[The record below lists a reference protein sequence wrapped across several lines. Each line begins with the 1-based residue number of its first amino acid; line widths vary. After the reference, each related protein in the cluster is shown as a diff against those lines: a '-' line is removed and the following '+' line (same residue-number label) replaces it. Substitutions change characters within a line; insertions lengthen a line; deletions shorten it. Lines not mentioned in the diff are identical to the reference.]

1 MTRGVDLP
9 SHLSFGLA
17 IGLVFFGNSPE
28 IVLLIGLGTLIPD
41 LDREYWYVRQQVY
54 AEEQYHRAR
63 FHNVFMIL
71 IGYLVNPFFSLGIFL
86 HMLQDSF
93 TTAKDRG
100 VEWFYPLTRLVK
112 RGMYDQTMSQT
123 KPDPSVKVYFYQE
136 DVLGY
141 VNAADPDLREGDEP
155 VPWRRVYGF
164 AQNGHLLD
172 RGFLVGSLAVIAIWL
187 AYPFGFAH
195 AHQFSE
201 LIESNHVWAIGYV
214 AVAILFAAGETQRRD
229 KLPKLPQLKPFQ
241 VPLFAIGI
249 GLLAYWFVLF
259 QFEIRANLENILA
272 DPTPLLAGMVVI
284 PVISFILVRYY
295 TRGGRK
301 AIV

>member
-1 MTRGVDLP
+1 MLMDLP

-17 IGLVFFGNSPE
+17 IGLVFFGNNPE
-28 IVLLIGLGTLIPD
+28 IVLLIGLGTLVPD

-63 FHNVFMIL
+63 FHNVFLIL

-112 RGMYDQTMSQT
+112 RGMYDQTMNQG
-123 KPDPSVKVYFYQE
+123 KPDPSVNIYFYQE

-141 VNAADPDLREGDEP
+141 ANAADPDLREGNQP

-187 AYPFGFAH
+187 AYPFGLAH

-201 LIESNHVWAIGYV
+201 QIESNPIWIIGYA
-214 AVAILFAAGETQRRD
+214 AVGVLVCCWGDSKERQASQASTAETVSGPIVCTRHRSPGC
-229 KLPKLPQLKPFQ
+229 LGRN
-241 VPLFAIGI
+241 VP
-249 GLLAYWFVLF
+249 
-259 QFEIRANLENILA
+259 IRNPIE
-272 DPTPLLAGMVVI
+272 PGKY
-284 PVISFILVRYY
+284 SR
-295 TRGGRK
+295 
-301 AIV
+301 

>member
-1 MTRGVDLP
+1 VDLP

-17 IGLVFFGNSPE
+17 IDLVFFGNNPE
-28 IVLLIGLGTLIPD
+28 IVLLIGLGTLVPD

-63 FHNVFMIL
+63 FHNVFLIL

-112 RGMYDQTMSQT
+112 RGMYDQTMSQS
-123 KPDPSVKVYFYQE
+123 KPDPTVKVYFYQE

-141 VNAADPDLREGDEP
+141 VNAADADLREGNQP

-164 AQNGHLLD
+164 AQNSHLLD
-172 RGFLVGSLAVIAIWL
+172 RGFLVGSLTIIAIWL
-187 AYPFGFAH
+187 AYPFGFVH
-195 AHQFSE
+195 AHQVSE
-201 LIESNHVWAIGYV
+201 FIESNPIWIIGYA
-214 AVAILFAAGETQRRD
+214 AVALLFVAGETQRRD
-229 KLPKLPQLKPFQ
+229 KLPKLPQLKPLQ
-241 VPLFAIGI
+241 VPLFVLGI
-249 GLLAYWFVLF
+249 ALLLVWGVMFR
-259 QFEIRANLENILA
+259 FETLANLENILA
-272 DPTPLLAGMVVI
+272 DPIPLVAGVVAI
-284 PVISFILVRYY
+284 PVVSFILVRYY
-295 TRGGRK
+295 TRGGRS

>member
-1 MTRGVDLP
+1 MDLP

-17 IGLVFFGNSPE
+17 VGFVFFGSRPE
-28 IVLLIGLGTLIPD
+28 VVLLIGLGTLIPD

-54 AEEQYHRAR
+54 ADEQYHRAR
-63 FHNVFMIL
+63 FHNVFLIL

-112 RGMYDQTMSQT
+112 RGMYDQSMKQA
-123 KPDPSVKVYFYQE
+123 KPDPSSKIYFFQE

-141 VNAADPDLREGDEP
+141 ANAADPDLREGDQP

-164 AQNGHLLD
+164 AQNSHLLD
-172 RGFLVGSLAVIAIWL
+172 RGFLFGSIVIITIWL
-187 AYPFGFAH
+187 AYPIGLVH
-195 AHQFSE
+195 AHLMSE
-201 LIESNHVWAIGYV
+201 FIESTGAVWPVGYG
-214 AVAILFAAGETQRRD
+214 AVAALFIAGETQRRD
-229 KLPKLPQLKPFQ
+229 KLPKLPQLKPIQ
-241 VPLFAIGI
+241 IPLFALGL
-249 GLLAYWFVLF
+249 GLLIIWGILF
-259 QFEIRANLENILA
+259 WPEVFSNLESILA
-272 DPTPLLAGMVVI
+272 DPLPVVASAVAI
-284 PVISFILVRYY
+284 PVVAFILVMYY

>member
-1 MTRGVDLP
+1 
-9 SHLSFGLA
+9 
-17 IGLVFFGNSPE
+17 
-28 IVLLIGLGTLIPD
+28 
-41 LDREYWYVRQQVY
+41 
-54 AEEQYHRAR
+54 
-63 FHNVFMIL
+63 MIL
-71 IGYLVNPFFSLGIFL
+71 VGYLVNPFFSLGVFL

-112 RGMYDQTMSQT
+112 RGMYDQTMSQR

-141 VNAADPDLREGDEP
+141 VNAADPDLREGDQP
-155 VPWRRVYGF
+155 MPWRRVYGF

-201 LIESNHVWAIGYV
+201 LIESNPVWAVGYAAV
-214 AVAILFAAGETQRRD
+214 AVLFAAGETQRRD

-241 VPLFAIGI
+241 VPLFVIGI
-249 GLLAYWFVLF
+249 GLLVVWFVLF
-259 QFEIRANLENILA
+259 RFEILANLENILA
-272 DPTPLLAGMVVI
+272 DPIPLLAGVVAI
-284 PVISFILVRYY
+284 PIISFILVRYY

>member
-1 MTRGVDLP
+1 M
-9 SHLSFGLA
+9 
-17 IGLVFFGNSPE
+17 
-28 IVLLIGLGTLIPD
+28 LIGLGTLVPD

-54 AEEQYHRAR
+54 ADEQYHRAR
-63 FHNVFMIL
+63 FHNVFLIL

-112 RGMYDQTMSQT
+112 RGMYDSSMNSAA
-123 KPDPSVKVYFYQE
+123 PDDKAKIYFYQE

-141 VNAADPDLREGDEP
+141 ANAADPDLREGTQP

-164 AQNGHLLD
+164 AQNSHLLD
-172 RGFLVGSLAVIAIWL
+172 KGFLFGSLAVIAIWL
-187 AYPFGFAH
+187 VYPLWFIH
-195 AHQFSE
+195 ARGLSE
-201 LIESNHVWAIGYV
+201 FIESQGAIWYVGYA
-214 AVAILFAAGETQRRD
+214 AVFILFAAGETQRRD
-229 KLPKLPQLKPFQ
+229 KLPKLPQLKPIQ
-241 VPLFAIGI
+241 VPLFVL
-249 GLLAYWFVLF
+249 GLAVLVIWGVLF
-259 QFEIRANLENILA
+259 KSEMLANLENIVA
-272 DPTPLLAGMVVI
+272 DPIPLLAGIVAV
-284 PVISFILVRYY
+284 PLVAFILVRYY

>member
-1 MTRGVDLP
+1 MDLP

-17 IGLVFFGNSPE
+17 IGLVFFGNNPE

-41 LDREYWYVRQQVY
+41 LDREYWYVRRQVY

-63 FHNVFMIL
+63 FYNVFMIL

-112 RGMYDQTMSQT
+112 RGMYDQTMSQR
-123 KPDPSVKVYFYQE
+123 KPDPNVNVYFYQE

-141 VNAADPDLREGDEP
+141 VNAADPDLREGNQP

-187 AYPFGFAH
+187 AYPIGLTH

-201 LIESNHVWAIGYV
+201 LLESNPIWVIGYAAV
-214 AVAILFAAGETQRRD
+214 AVLFAAGETQRRD
-229 KLPKLPQLKPFQ
+229 KLPRLPQLKRAQ
-241 VPLFAIGI
+241 VPLFVIGVA
-249 GLLAYWFVLF
+249 LLVVWFLLF
-259 QFEIRANLENILA
+259 RFEILANLENILA
-272 DPTPLLAGMVVI
+272 DPIPLVAGIVAI
-284 PVISFILVRYY
+284 PLVSLILVKYY

>member
-1 MTRGVDLP
+1 LDLP

-17 IGLVFFGNSPE
+17 VGLVFFGNSPE

-41 LDREYWYVRQQVY
+41 LDREYWYVRRQVY

-63 FHNVFMIL
+63 FHNVFVIL
-71 IGYLVNPFFSLGIFL
+71 VGYLVNPFFSLGIFL

-112 RGMYDQTMSQT
+112 RGMYDQTMSQR

-141 VNAADPDLREGDEP
+141 VNAADPDLREGDQP

-172 RGFLVGSLAVIAIWL
+172 RGIPSWLFSSHRDLVG
-187 AYPFGFAH
+187 
-195 AHQFSE
+195 
-201 LIESNHVWAIGYV
+201 
-214 AVAILFAAGETQRRD
+214 
-229 KLPKLPQLKPFQ
+229 
-241 VPLFAIGI
+241 
-249 GLLAYWFVLF
+249 
-259 QFEIRANLENILA
+259 
-272 DPTPLLAGMVVI
+272 I
-284 PVISFILVRYY
+284 PVWVCSCAPVFGAHRVQPCLGDRICSGCGLVCCRGDSEERQASQASTVEAVSGPIVCNRYRSPSGLVR
-295 TRGGRK
+295 T
-301 AIV
+301 VPV

>member
-1 MTRGVDLP
+1 M
-9 SHLSFGLA
+9 
-17 IGLVFFGNSPE
+17 
-28 IVLLIGLGTLIPD
+28 LLIGLATLVPD
-41 LDREYWYVRQQVY
+41 LDREYWYVRQKVY
-54 AEEQYHRAR
+54 ADEQYHRAR
-63 FHNVFMIL
+63 FHNVFLLL

-112 RGMYDQTMSQT
+112 RGMYDASMGQAT
-123 KPDPSVKVYFYQE
+123 PDPKVRVYFYQE

-141 VNAADPDLREGDEP
+141 ANAADPDLREGNQP

-172 RGFLVGSLAVIAIWL
+172 RGFLFGSLAVIAIWL
-187 AYPFGFAH
+187 AYPLGFEH
-195 AHQFSE
+195 AHQMSE
-201 LIESNHVWAIGYV
+201 FLESTGAIWYVGYA
-214 AVAILFAAGETQRRD
+214 AVFVLFGAGETQRRD
-229 KLPKLPQLKPFQ
+229 KLPKLPQLKPIQ
-241 VPLFAIGI
+241 VPLFALGLALLVVWGI
-249 GLLAYWFVLF
+249 LF
-259 QFEIRANLENILA
+259 RSEILANLENILA
-272 DPTPLLAGMVVI
+272 NPIPLLAGIVAV
-284 PVISFILVRYY
+284 PLVAFILVRYY

>member
-1 MTRGVDLP
+1 LDLP
-9 SHLSFGLA
+9 SHLAFGWA
-17 IGLVFFGNSPE
+17 VGFVFFGSNPE
-28 IVLLIGLGTLIPD
+28 IALLIGLGTLIPD

-54 AEEQYHRAR
+54 ADEQYHRAR
-63 FHNVFMIL
+63 FHNVFLIL

-112 RGMYDQTMSQT
+112 RGMYDSSMSPAT
-123 KPDPSVKVYFYQE
+123 PDAKVKIYFYQE

-141 VNAADPDLREGDEP
+141 ANAADPDLREGTQP

-172 RGFLVGSLAVIAIWL
+172 RGFLFGSLAVIVIWL
-187 AYPFGFAH
+187 AYPLGFVH
-195 AHQFSE
+195 ARQLSE
-201 LIESNHVWAIGYV
+201 FIESQGAIWYVGYA
-214 AVAILFAAGETQRRD
+214 AVFILFAAGETQRRD
-229 KLPKLPQLKPFQ
+229 KLPKLPQLKPIQ
-241 VPLFAIGI
+241 APLFALGLALLIVW
-249 GLLAYWFVLF
+249 GLLFGSQIL
-259 QFEIRANLENILA
+259 ANLENIVA
-272 DPTPLLAGMVVI
+272 DPIPLIASVVAI
-284 PVISFILVRYY
+284 PIVAFVLVRYY
-295 TRGGRK
+295 IRGGRK

>member
-1 MTRGVDLP
+1 MDLP

-17 IGLVFFGNSPE
+17 IGAVFFGNNPE

-112 RGMYDQTMSQT
+112 RGMYDQTMSQST
-123 KPDPSVKVYFYQE
+123 PDPNVRVYFYQE

-141 VNAADPDLREGDEP
+141 VNAADPDLREGSQP

-164 AQNGHLLD
+164 AQNSHLLD

-187 AYPFGFAH
+187 AYPFGLAH
-195 AHQFSE
+195 AHPFAE
-201 LIESNHVWAIGYV
+201 LIESNPVWAVGYS
-214 AVAILFAAGETQRRD
+214 AIAMLFAAGETQRRD

-241 VPLFAIGI
+241 VPLFVVGI
-249 GLLAYWFVLF
+249 ALLAGWFVLF
-259 QFEIRANLENILA
+259 RLEILANLQNILA
-272 DPTPLLAGMVVI
+272 DPIPLLEGVVAI
-284 PVISFILVRYY
+284 PVISYILVRYY

>member
-1 MTRGVDLP
+1 VDLP

-17 IGLVFFGNSPE
+17 IGLVFFGNNPE
-28 IVLLIGLGTLIPD
+28 IVLLIGLGTLVPD

-63 FHNVFMIL
+63 FHNVFLIL

-112 RGMYDQTMSQT
+112 RGMYDQTMSQS
-123 KPDPSVKVYFYQE
+123 KADPTVKVYFYQE

-141 VNAADPDLREGDEP
+141 VNAADPDLREGDQP

-172 RGFLVGSLAVIAIWL
+172 RGFLVGSLTIIAIWL
-187 AYPFGFAH
+187 AYPFGFVH
-195 AHQFSE
+195 VHQISE
-201 LIESNHVWAIGYV
+201 FIESNPIWIIGY
-214 AVAILFAAGETQRRD
+214 AAIAFLFAAGETQRRD
-229 KLPKLPQLKPFQ
+229 KLPKLPQLKPLQ
-241 VPLFAIGI
+241 VPLFVIGI
-249 GLLAYWFVLF
+249 ALLAVWGVMFRL
-259 QFEIRANLENILA
+259 EILANSENILA
-272 DPTPLLAGMVVI
+272 DPIPLVAGIVAI
-284 PVISFILVRYY
+284 PIVSLILVRYY
-295 TRGGRK
+295 TRGGRR

>member
-1 MTRGVDLP
+1 VDLP

-17 IGLVFFGNSPE
+17 IGLVFFGNNPE
-28 IVLLIGLGTLIPD
+28 IVLLIGLGTLVPD

-63 FHNVFMIL
+63 FHNVFLIL

-112 RGMYDQTMSQT
+112 RGMYDQTMSQS
-123 KPDPSVKVYFYQE
+123 KADPTVKVYFYQE

-141 VNAADPDLREGDEP
+141 VNAADPDLREGDQP

-172 RGFLVGSLAVIAIWL
+172 RGFLVGSLTIIAIWL
-187 AYPFGFAH
+187 AYPFGFVH
-195 AHQFSE
+195 AHQISE
-201 LIESNHVWAIGYV
+201 FIESNPIWIIGY
-214 AVAILFAAGETQRRD
+214 AAIAFLFAAGETQRRD
-229 KLPKLPQLKPFQ
+229 KLPKLPQLKPLQ
-241 VPLFAIGI
+241 VPLFVMGI
-249 GLLAYWFVLF
+249 ALLAVWGVMFRL
-259 QFEIRANLENILA
+259 EILANSENILA
-272 DPTPLLAGMVVI
+272 DPIPLVGGVVAI
-284 PVISFILVRYY
+284 PIVSFILVRYY
-295 TRGGRK
+295 TRGGRR